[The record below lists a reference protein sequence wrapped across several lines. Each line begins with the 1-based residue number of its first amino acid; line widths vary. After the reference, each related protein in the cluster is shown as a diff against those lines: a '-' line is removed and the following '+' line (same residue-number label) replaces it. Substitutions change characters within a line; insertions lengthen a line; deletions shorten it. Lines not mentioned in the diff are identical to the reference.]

1 MSEFSCF
8 IDFKEIDQMLDGMD
22 KQLSGA
28 SEAAAGYFGG
38 KAYPDKEKSKG
49 KGKSEGLEVAKNA
62 MIQEYGTGDGRIPP
76 RPFMTNAAKNA
87 PKWEK
92 IVQSEFDKGRD
103 MAQALQRVGAEMR
116 DDIVRAIDANIP
128 PPNAP
133 ATVDKKGSSHT
144 LIDTGNGLR
153 RPAFEVK

>member
-8 IDFKEIDQMLDGMD
+8 IDFKEIDQMLDGME

-28 SEAAAGYFGG
+28 SEAEAGYFEG
-38 KAYPDKEKSKG
+38 KAYPDKAKSK
-49 KGKSEGLEVAKNA
+49 GLEVAKNA
-62 MIQEYGTGDGRIPP
+62 MIQEYGTPDGKIPP
-76 RPFMTNAAKNA
+76 RPFMSNAAKNA

-92 IVQSEFDKGRD
+92 IVQSELDKGRD
-103 MAQALQRVGAEMR
+103 MEQALRRVGVEMR
-116 DDIVRAIDANIP
+116 DDIVRAIDENIP